1 MRDMPTKI
9 LFMGSPDFSLPT
21 LEALDDHFQ
30 VIGVVTQPDRK
41 SGRGRSVSPP
51 PVKKFALKL
60 GLPVYQP
67 TSLDQPDF
75 LKQLSELEPELIVV
89 AAYGQ
94 ILNQTVLSLPEKGCL
109 NVHASLLPRW
119 RGASPI
125 NAAILYGDSRSGVT
139 IMKMDAGLDTG
150 PILAQRSTPIT
161 DQDTAGTLFNRLA
174 RMGADL
180 LVETLPAYLR
190 GEIKPRPQDDS
201 RATYAPLLSRS
212 DGELDFNHSAQ
223 QLDRQVRA
231 FHPWPG
237 SFTFWENQRLIVHQ
251 ARAVN
256 VTSPGAGVLITYEG
270 YPAVGT
276 GKGILVLEEIQPA
289 GKKPMAG
296 DAFLRGAQDWES
308 SSLARETGST

>member
-1 MRDMPTKI
+1 
-9 LFMGSPDFSLPT
+9 MGSPDFSLPT
-21 LEALDDHFQ
+21 LKALDEKFQ

-41 SGRGRSVSPP
+41 SGRGRKVSPP
-51 PVKKFALKL
+51 PVKRSAIKL

-67 TSLDQPDF
+67 TSPNQPDF
-75 LKQLSELEPELIVV
+75 LKQLTELGSELIVV

-94 ILNQTVLSLPEKGCL
+94 ILNQTVLSLPERGCL

-125 NAAILYGDSRSGVT
+125 NAAILYGDSHSGVT

-150 PILAQRSTPIT
+150 PIITQRSTPIT
-161 DQDTAGTLFNRLA
+161 DQDTGGTLFNRLA

-180 LVETLPAYLR
+180 LVETIPAYLR

-212 DGELDFNHSAQ
+212 DGELDFNQSAQ
-223 QLDRQVRA
+223 QLERQVRA
-231 FHPWPG
+231 YHPWPG

-251 ARAVN
+251 TRAVN
-256 VTSPGAGVLITYEG
+256 VTPPGAGVLITYEG
-270 YPAVGT
+270 YPAVGA

-296 DAFLRGAQDWES
+296 DAFLRGAQDWEN
-308 SSLARETGST
+308 SSLTRETGST